1 MTLIVNDGTPE
12 MRGLLEKGRKRLRTV
27 GIVMLILGVLGLI
40 CLFGPIT
47 MTEIAMI
54 PLFVFFFVRV
64 VNTFPIWIHGFG
76 QPSVL
81 VSIALLANPT
91 SLRYVADF
99 RDYELFQSRK
109 DLECMRYA
117 IRVADEGMRQMR
129 EALVPGVTC
138 ARCHRKVAM
147 TVQLMRNGDFM

>member
-1 MTLIVNDGTPE
+1 MNT
-12 MRGLLEKGRKRLRTV
+12 
-27 GIVMLILGVLGLI
+27 GVLEAPPVASKTLVAQHV
-40 CLFGPIT
+40 
-47 MTEIAMI
+47 ER
-54 PLFVFFFVRV
+54 VRAEMERV
-64 VNTFPIWIHGFG
+64 E
-76 QPSVL
+76 

-117 IRVADEGMRQMR
+117 IRVADEGRRQMR
-129 EALVPGVTC
+129 DALVPGVTC

-147 TVQLMRNGDFM
+147 TAQLMRNGDFM